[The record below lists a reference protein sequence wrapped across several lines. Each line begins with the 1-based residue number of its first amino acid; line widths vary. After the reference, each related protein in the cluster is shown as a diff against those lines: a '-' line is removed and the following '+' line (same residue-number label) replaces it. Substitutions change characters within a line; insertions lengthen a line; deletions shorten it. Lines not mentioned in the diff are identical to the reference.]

1 MKRNGETVEYQV
13 TLNIPHLRKKINKTC
28 AKCPVSCV
36 NGEKP
41 SDFGSVKETVYRCMA
56 ALGRRACPLRHRL
69 RDATSPKGRGFCIPQ
84 SLPSLPKALPLGE
97 LSPKVTERARTLTE
111 RNRRSD
117 SIALSKRQFIAVRRL
132 SGDGLALSVSLRSP
146 RPGCGSQRL
155 LRCRSH
161 PAGRGPNSSSLFP
174 PLAAVVA
181 VAPKGRASGE
191 TVHFAGTAK
200 ASPR

>member
-13 TLNIPHLRKKINKTC
+13 ALNIPHLRGKNQQNLRESPCFLREWRKTVRKN
-28 AKCPVSCV
+28 AFWLSLW
-36 NGEKP
+36 E
-41 SDFGSVKETVYRCMA
+41 SW
-56 ALGRRACPLRHRL
+56 
-69 RDATSPKGRGFCIPQ
+69 RGAP
-84 SLPSLPKALPLGE
+84 
-97 LSPKVTERARTLTE
+97 ERARMLTE
-111 RNRRSD
+111 KSRRSD
-117 SIALSKRQFIAVRRL
+117 SIAPPKNLLIAVRRL

-155 LRCRSH
+155 LRCRLH
-161 PAGRGPNSSSLFP
+161 PAGRCPNSSSLFP

-181 VAPKGRASGE
+181 VAPKGGGSGE